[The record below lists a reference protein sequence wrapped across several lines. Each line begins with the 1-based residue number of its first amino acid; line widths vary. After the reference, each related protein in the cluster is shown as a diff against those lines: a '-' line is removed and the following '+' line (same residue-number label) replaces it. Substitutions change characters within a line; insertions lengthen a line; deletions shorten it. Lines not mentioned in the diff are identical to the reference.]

1 MYLFKNCVKTLGLI
15 ILMSSGSVAASTL
28 VPDTVLAVTKQDP
41 GQGNGSTASNGYAY
55 DIDSMA
61 VNWASNDMITVD
73 IMTNFAKGNNTQF
86 NYGNSVETGTQYGKK
101 QKKIIYG
108 DLLIGAQDGVND
120 ATSASSF
127 NYAFSL
133 GDFISDSYL
142 IYQNFFSGNSQ
153 DTWSAQ
159 RYYDGNQ
166 TEQKSGGLYAINGTE
181 TAGEFHNTSKSG
193 SVFGDTVGSE
203 LNADDSSWSVDTAT
217 GKISF
222 SFSVAGIDAFR
233 DATALSLSWAMSC
246 YNDAVHDSWE
256 LTRTTGGGGGGGVS
270 VPEPQMALLML
281 LGLAGIAARRKKQS
295 FKA

>member
-15 ILMSSGSVAASTL
+15 ILMSSGSAAASTL
-28 VPDTVLAVTKQDP
+28 VPDTILAETKADP
-41 GQGNGSTASNGYAY
+41 GNGTGSNSYNGYAY
-55 DIDSMA
+55 NVDSMD
-61 VNWASNDMITVD
+61 VVWAGNDMITVD
-73 IMTNFAKGNNTQF
+73 IMTNFAKGNNTKY
-86 NYGNSVETGTQYGKK
+86 NYGNAESNG
-101 QKKIIYG
+101 QKKRIIYG

-133 GDFISDSYL
+133 GDFISNSYL
-142 IYQNFFSGNSQ
+142 QYQNFFSGNSQ

-159 RYYDGNQ
+159 RYYAGNQ
-166 TEQKSGGLYAINGTE
+166 TEQKSGGLYAIDGTE

-203 LNADDSSWSVDTAT
+203 LNADDSSWSVDTAS

-256 LTRTTGGGGGGGVS
+256 LTRTTGGGGGGTAS
-270 VPEPQMALLML
+270 VPEPQMVLLML

>member
-15 ILMSSGSVAASTL
+15 ILMSSGSAAASTL
-28 VPDTVLAVTKQDP
+28 VPDTILAETKADP
-41 GQGNGSTASNGYAY
+41 GNGTGSTSSNGYAY
-55 DIDSMA
+55 NVDSMA
-61 VNWASNDMITVD
+61 VNWAGNDMITVD
-73 IMTNFAKGNNTQF
+73 IMTNFAKGNNTKY
-86 NYGNSVETGTQYGKK
+86 NYGNAESNG
-101 QKKIIYG
+101 QKKRIIYG

-120 ATSASSF
+120 ATSADSF

-133 GDFISDSYL
+133 GDFISNSYL
-142 IYQNFFSGNSQ
+142 QYQNYFQTSEYYSSTYNA
-153 DTWSAQ
+153 D
-159 RYYDGNQ
+159 RYYNGDQNA
-166 TEQKSGGLYAINGTE
+166 QKSGGLYEISGTE

-193 SVFGDTVGSE
+193 SVFGSTVGSE
-203 LNADDSSWSVDTAT
+203 LNANDSSWSVDSTS

-270 VPEPQMALLML
+270 VPEPQMVLLML